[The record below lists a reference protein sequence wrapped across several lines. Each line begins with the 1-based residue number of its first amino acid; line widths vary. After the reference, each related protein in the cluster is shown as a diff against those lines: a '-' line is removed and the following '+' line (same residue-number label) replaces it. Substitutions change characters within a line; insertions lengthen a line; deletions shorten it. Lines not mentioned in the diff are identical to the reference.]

1 MPIDINNEV
10 DVFVRELDFP
20 TLGVNYVTGAP
31 GSYFTLTGA
40 GSLVT
45 DTITVTVNSQAIG
58 TIPVTPDGSYEF
70 ILSTAGADVGHY
82 TVGVVAPFADEVAV
96 FWLDPQDPIRPME
109 GSGSILLVVP
119 PGIAQHLR
127 FFPVLQTP
135 LGWP

>member
-1 MPIDINNEV
+1 M
-10 DVFVRELDFP
+10 FVRELDFP